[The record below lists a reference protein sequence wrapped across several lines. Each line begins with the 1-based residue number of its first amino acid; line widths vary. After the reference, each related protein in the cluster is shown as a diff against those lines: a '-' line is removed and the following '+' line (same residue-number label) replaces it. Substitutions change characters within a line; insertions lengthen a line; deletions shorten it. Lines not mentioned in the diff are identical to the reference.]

1 VDTAFRTI
9 AATEPDRVRLINA
22 SGSPENVTAK
32 LIEAIADLLP

>member
-1 VDTAFRTI
+1 
-9 AATEPDRVRLINA
+9 VRLINA